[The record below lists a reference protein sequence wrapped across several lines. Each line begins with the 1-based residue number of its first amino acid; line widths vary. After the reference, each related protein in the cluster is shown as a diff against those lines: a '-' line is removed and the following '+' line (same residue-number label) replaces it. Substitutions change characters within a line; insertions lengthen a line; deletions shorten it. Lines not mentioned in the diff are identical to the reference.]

1 MPALQCTA
9 GRKRS
14 RKSIEAN
21 QKHSENCSSRTLPLI
36 NIQQCT
42 RKKKRSMSY
51 YWGVAFQKV
60 ILIYLRDVPETTAT
74 ERSNRPRLFGEEGE
88 SLAWAETT
96 PVRPSRPRAHP
107 QGGRSFPA
115 QSAVTLGTAPD
126 DSSVRPSVRPA
137 TSSLPALGSESQRD
151 LR

>member
-1 MPALQCTA
+1 MPALQRTA
-9 GRKRS
+9 GRKRP
-14 RKSIEAN
+14 RKSIEAK
-21 QKHSENCSSRTLPLI
+21 QKHSENCSSQTLPLV

-51 YWGVAFQKV
+51 YWGIAF
-60 ILIYLRDVPETTAT
+60 ILIHLHDVPETTAT
-74 ERSNRPRLFGEEGE
+74 ERSNRPRLFGKEGG
-88 SLAWAETT
+88 SLDWAETT

-107 QGGRSFPA
+107 QDGRSFPA

-126 DSSVRPSVRPA
+126 DSSVRLA
-137 TSSLPALGSESQRD
+137 ISSLPALGSESQRD